1 MELAKLFTKQ
11 AKNTVRL
18 TSLRKFLGTDD
29 KTLETINEYRPCQL
43 QNLDISSNGATE
55 RGIVALLYG
64 LMNGEASLARLIAR
78 GNHFAVTPRLLS
90 VLGDLLVYRNSTL
103 KVVDLL
109 PKKRGI
115 DKKSPKSVD
124 LLGDICVQKNLDEV
138 VPDWSKWVRK
148 NSNVQLLLV

>member
-1 MELAKLFTKQ
+1 
-11 AKNTVRL
+11 
-18 TSLRKFLGTDD
+18 
-29 KTLETINEYRPCQL
+29 
-43 QNLDISSNGATE
+43 
-55 RGIVALLYG
+55 
-64 LMNGEASLARLIAR
+64 MNGEASLARLIAR

-124 LLGDICVQKNLDEV
+124 FLGDICVQKNLDEV